1 MFSNGAIHEPQH
13 QSHTAL
19 MTDGSVKPVSSQ
31 LASRTRA
38 VLSSAQERIA
48 ELSAGAQLEL
58 WRQYHDHQLKMAREQ
73 QEQQLKFLIEG
84 QKRTGDTFQTIFVQ
98 TKWAGC
104 VSWVTFLFG
113 VLLMAISVGAVLLRP
128 EFSKS
133 PLIAGF
139 FGTGFLS
146 MLASL
151 RRDPADKIQR
161 DGSKLMK
168 LQVAMNYNLLETQL
182 WGGYFADRKAEGKDV
197 RADELSGALAQ
208 MRDGMHAIMN
218 HIDEA
223 MEGRLE
229 KADGARSRSQASS
242 APVKKKAVPHAIQS

>member
-1 MFSNGAIHEPQH
+1 MSSNGAVHEPQQ
-13 QSHTAL
+13 QSQTPL
-19 MTDGSVKPVSSQ
+19 TDGSTQPVSSH

-84 QKRTGDTFQTIFVQ
+84 QKRTRDTFQTMFVQ
-98 TKWAGC
+98 TKWAGYM
-104 VSWVTFLFG
+104 SWISFLFG
-113 VLLMAISVGAVLLRP
+113 VLLMAILVGTVLLRP
-128 EFSKS
+128 ELSKS
-133 PLIAGF
+133 PLIAAF
-139 FGTGFLS
+139 FGAG

-168 LQVAMNYNLLETQL
+168 LQVALNYNLLESQL
-182 WGGYFADRKAEGKDV
+182 WGRYFADKRAEGKDV
-197 RADELSGALAQ
+197 QREELSGALAQ
-208 MRDGMHAIMN
+208 MRDGMQVIM
-218 HIDEA
+218 HQIDEA
-223 MEGRLE
+223 TDCRLE
-229 KADGARSRSQASS
+229 KGGVS
-242 APVKKKAVPHAIQS
+242 APVKKKPAPRAI